1 MTQIH
6 LIPGG
11 LLGDVGSSCLRKPA
25 AKSRFVRIQNLD
37 AGHNQKMKEHYI
49 DKNRAH
55 TWQFL
60 SWFTYTWQFL
70 PWFKPCLNHV
80 VSHLHLAPSKAFWA
94 TRTAEESS
102 PKSICPRKARRPPYQ
117 RVTISRACS
126 SKFLGFILAVW
137 VVPSG
142 KLT

>member
-1 MTQIH
+1 MAVFVMFYIH
-6 LIPGG
+6 MA
-11 LLGDVGSSCLRKPA
+11 V
-25 AKSRFVRIQNLD
+25 
-37 AGHNQKMKEHYI
+37 
-49 DKNRAH
+49 
-55 TWQFL
+55 L
-60 SWFTYTWQFL
+60 S
-70 PWFKPCLNHV
+70 WFKPCLNHV

-137 VVPSG
+137 VVEG
-142 KLT
+142 VFGIVFVFV